1 LFESLHQAIF
11 EIFGAMTNPPLSKAR
26 PVQSDIGGREVSKRG
41 CFTLYGAFLNA
52 GLRCDNSDVRHLT
65 MWRN

>member
-1 LFESLHQAIF
+1 
-11 EIFGAMTNPPLSKAR
+11 MTNPPLSKAR